1 MIKLLD
7 KGLMVIADNRI
18 ELAETLL
25 NRQDKVNKVEICTI
39 DKSKWMIS
47 CLIYFIDF

>member
-7 KGLMVIADNRI
+7 KGLMVIADNQI

-25 NRQDKVNKVEICTI
+25 NLRDKVNEME
-39 DKSKWMIS
+39 DMH
-47 CLIYFIDF
+47 D